1 MDAVKK
7 GRWIWVAIL
16 ALVLTGCATKLLYRN
31 LDWFILEY
39 IDDYVSL
46 DREQEKIV
54 KLQLKELIDWHQK
67 NELSQYTSQINE
79 ISTLSLSL
87 LTDDD
92 LIYHADQMTNHIY
105 RLAQRVAPDIY
116 ALSQLAS
123 DEQLDEFIKNYEQ
136 KGEERQKDYL
146 EKDAQQRFEDR
157 LESMTESVERWF
169 GSVNEEQRLILE
181 EWAMNRIDT
190 RPLWHRHRMS
200 MGDQMKTMFA
210 RRYDVINYQNQMM
223 AMLTEP
229 DSFYSAELDEKLEQ
243 SRVMSREYLLRLAH
257 VTTPKQQQHFKD
269 ELGEWKSIL
278 VNLSEE

>member
-1 MDAVKK
+1 MDSVKK
-7 GRWIWVAIL
+7 WRWIWVAIL
-16 ALVLTGCATKLLYRN
+16 AIVLTGCATKLLYRN

-67 NELSQYTSQINE
+67 NELSQYTSQLDE
-79 ISTLSLSL
+79 ISTLSLPS

-123 DEQLDEFIKNYEQ
+123 DEQLNEFIENYEQ

-157 LESMTESVERWF
+157 LESMTDSFERWF
-169 GSVNEEQRLILE
+169 GSVNEDQLLILE

-190 RPLWHRHRMS
+190 RPLWHRHRVS
-200 MGDQMKTMFA
+200 MGDQLKTMFA
-210 RRYDVINYQNQMM
+210 RRFDVINYQNQMM

-257 VTTPKQQQHFKD
+257 VTTPKQQQYFKD
-269 ELGEWKSIL
+269 ELDEWKNIL
-278 VNLSEE
+278 INLSEE